1 VTSGGGEEGGG
12 DRFARAAAG
21 NGNGAPPP
29 NGAGRLPPVRI
40 TRTGRVPMSSM
51 TPEQTCLGCSLGLLA
66 IAVCA
71 AFWFWFYW
79 RLEQK
84 DIQRQQQRSAPLLRS
99 TPLPATPRTYE

>member
-1 VTSGGGEEGGG
+1 MTPGGGEEDGGN
-12 DRFARAAAG
+12 RFARAAG
-21 NGNGAPPP
+21 NGNGAPP

-40 TRTGRVPMSSM
+40 TRTGRVPMSAM

-99 TPLPATPRTYE
+99 TPQPGTPRTYE

>member
-1 VTSGGGEEGGG
+1 
-12 DRFARAAAG
+12 
-21 NGNGAPPP
+21 
-29 NGAGRLPPVRI
+29 
-40 TRTGRVPMSSM
+40 
-51 TPEQTCLGCSLGLLA
+51 LGCSLTLLA

-99 TPLPATPRTYE
+99 APLPATPRTYE